1 MTPILISR
9 RALTRESMCALPLP
23 LRVATA
29 ITRTAQALGK
39 DGKCTKPVNTCDPK
53 PTVDSGV
60 KGRTATLK
68 FYGDAVCHVG
78 NPTHSPACR
87 PPSFSLF
94 LAKAALAGAVLSTCN
109 RHTAWARATDTSCV
123 TAKLSKRRGR
133 SAGLGVAPICCA
145 VVCGW
150 RYPALV

>member
-1 MTPILISR
+1 
-9 RALTRESMCALPLP
+9 MCALPLP

-78 NPTHSPACR
+78 NPTCHPGWSSPLV
-87 PPSFSLF
+87 FF
-94 LAKAALAGAVLSTCN
+94 V
-109 RHTAWARATDTSCV
+109 SCQ
-123 TAKLSKRRGR
+123 GR
-133 SAGLGVAPICCA
+133 S
-145 VVCGW
+145 
-150 RYPALV
+150 R